1 MAGRPKG
8 PGKGINFDPAADLI
22 DPLDYLI
29 LGALP
34 EEGTMIAGAYPDGRT
49 SKQLSRELFRGEVTP
64 SQIGP
69 RMNAL
74 VYHSLVIK
82 KKGIGVNGAF
92 IYQRTPKG
100 DEVYDKWVT
109 DHTEK
114 TVAQAVAGND

>member
-34 EEGTMIAGAYPDGRT
+34 EEDTMIAGAYPDGRT
-49 SKQLSRELFRGEVTP
+49 SKQLSRELFNSEVTP

-74 VYHSLVIK
+74 VYHSLVVK

>member
-49 SKQLSRELFRGEVTP
+49 SKQLSRELFNSEVTP

-74 VYHSLVIK
+74 VYHSLVVK